1 MPTRAKRVFQVPP
14 TRKYCWA
21 ATAHVPP
28 GTCGSTATD
37 EKSPNRVWLVVLPR
51 IRTVPVPMRLVI
63 GWPADNVST
72 TTEVAVPAGASVK
85 AQLR

>member
-1 MPTRAKRVFQVPP
+1 VPTRAKRVFQVPP

-37 EKSPNRVWLVVLPR
+37 EKSPNRVWLVVLPL

-63 GWPADNVST
+63 GCPADNVST
-72 TTEVAVPAGASVK
+72 TTEVAVHAGASVK